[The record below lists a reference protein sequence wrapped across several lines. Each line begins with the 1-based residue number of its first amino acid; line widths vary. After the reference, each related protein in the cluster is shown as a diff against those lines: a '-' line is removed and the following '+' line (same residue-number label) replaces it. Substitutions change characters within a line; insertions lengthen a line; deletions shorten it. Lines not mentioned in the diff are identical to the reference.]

1 MPIQLLNH
9 LSLAQKI
16 WSGVFIFCLL
26 LLVLVT
32 IMLRSQTQ
40 VSESMR
46 RVLGHDMELLTTTAH
61 LDSDIKEHA
70 GALGLFLLTR
80 NPAYRQQLAT
90 NKTHLDQELAQLH
103 ELVAGGN
110 PALVQRLERIGELLR
125 RLATAEQKVVA
136 VAADSML
143 TMPGLA
149 YARDNVAP
157 HGLEATTALKNMQQ
171 TMVAEGVDEQNLPLL
186 VQVNDMLYNLVR
198 LSASIRAYL
207 SFRTPEQVDN
217 VHAFLESLLERID
230 GLLQAGDLELDQ
242 EDALNGAREH
252 LALYRKNFE
261 QLLSIHGGEG
271 WRQDSYLVR
280 RLVAPVERQLAGEL
294 GDFVGEIRASTQR
307 AAEALEASLDRQA
320 SFTLILA
327 GSGIGLGVL
336 VMWAII
342 GLVKSRLQD
351 AVSALRAVA
360 ESGNLSQRLDDGGRD
375 EVSQLA
381 GYFNAFVAKIKGVV
395 DLVIAAS
402 SSLAAEAERMNEAT
416 TASQQQVTRQQ
427 QDIGEIAG
435 AADQVADAAKQV
447 KQSAD
452 AAAEATANAHQHAQE
467 GQAMVQEVVASV
479 QTLAQ
484 EVQEAAGVIARVED
498 GSEQIGVVLSVI
510 RTISEQTNLL
520 ALNAAI
526 EAARAGEHGRG
537 FAVVADEVRTLSEK
551 IHAETDQIQEII
563 DTLQERSREAVQ
575 VMTRGTERSS
585 AVAGK
590 AESAGSALAGIA
602 SSVATISDMNQ
613 NIARLSGNQLERV
626 QEVRSRIVSI
636 RGIAE
641 EAADT
646 SAQAARSA
654 HEFTLMAMQLQDLVR
669 QFLSEEHEAVAAPAE
684 APPPAALE
692 SEGDV
697 ELF

>member
-1 MPIQLLNH
+1 MPIQLLNR

-26 LLVLVT
+26 LLVLAS

-70 GALGLFLLTR
+70 GVLGLFLLTR
-80 NPAYRQQLAT
+80 NPAYREQLAT
-90 NKTHLDQELAQLH
+90 NKSHLDQELAQLRK
-103 ELVAGGN
+103 LVADGN
-110 PALVQRLERIGELLR
+110 PALAQRLERISELLR
-125 RLATAEQKVVA
+125 RLAAAEKKVVA
-136 VAADSML
+136 VAADPML

-171 TMVAEGVDEQNLPLL
+171 TMVAEGVDERNLPLL
-186 VQVNDMLYNLVR
+186 IQTNEMLYNLAR

-217 VHAFLESLLERID
+217 VHAFLEALLERID
-230 GLLQAGDLELDQ
+230 GLLQADELELDQ
-242 EDALNGAREH
+242 EDALNGTREH
-252 LALYRKNFE
+252 LVLYRKNFE
-261 QLLSIHGGEG
+261 QLLDIHSGEG

-280 RLVAPVERQLAGEL
+280 RLVAPVERQLTGEL
-294 GDFVGEIRASTQR
+294 ADFVGEIKASTRR
-307 AAEALEASLDRQA
+307 AADTLEASLDRQA
-320 SFTLILA
+320 RFTLILA
-327 GSGIGLGVL
+327 GSGIGLGIL

-342 GLVKSRLQD
+342 GLVKSRIQE

-360 ESGNLSQRLDDGGRD
+360 ESGNLSQRLDDRGSD

-416 TASQQQVTRQQ
+416 TTSQQQVTRQQ

-435 AADQVADAAKQV
+435 AADQVADAAEQV

-452 AAAEATANAHQHAQE
+452 AAAEATADAHRHAQE
-467 GQAMVQEVVASV
+467 GQAVVQEVVASV

-669 QFLSEEHEAVAAPAE
+669 QFLSEEQQAAAAAVE
-684 APPPAALE
+684 APSPAADE